1 MKKFAITF
9 GTVCVSALALAAT
22 AFGWHANGVTVTA
35 PCDTVTGT
43 YLVSATI
50 IQNAQYPATLK
61 SVSPSSF
68 PGTST
73 GGLVTVVVKFT
84 NNETQTF
91 TQTVTLDGK
100 CKTPPPPS
108 PKCPAGYT
116 EAGKSEGV
124 LLCTKETV
132 RTETVTVNTTTPG
145 PTVYVD
151 KPGPTVTVEKIVEKL
166 VPGPTVTKTI
176 TKFKTKVITKVKTKI
191 KTVTRTI
198 IKAKKCPIPVPG
210 VHTGP
215 HPGVEGSG

>member
-1 MKKFAITF
+1 MRKFIISLGAVAT
-9 GTVCVSALALAAT
+9 CAAALAAS
-22 AFGWHANGVTVTA
+22 AFAWHANGVTVSA

-43 YLVSATI
+43 YPVSATI

-61 SVSPSSF
+61 SVTPSSF

-73 GGLVTVVVKFT
+73 GGTVTVVVKFT
-84 NNETQTF
+84 NGETQTF
-91 TQTVTLDGK
+91 TQSVTLDGK

-108 PKCPAGYT
+108 PKCPEGYT

-151 KPGPTVTVEKIVEKL
+151 KPGPTVTVEKVVEKL
-166 VPGPTVTKTI
+166 VPGPTVTVIK
-176 TKFKTKVITKVKTKI
+176 KVPGPVRIVKGKAP
-191 KTVTRTI
+191 
-198 IKAKKCPIPVPG
+198 KAKVVIKRVAAKCPIPK
-210 VHTGP
+210 P
-215 HPGVEGSG
+215 HGLPPTR